1 MGRYSPTTVR
11 TPKPRIERPHPVWRG
26 IGCILMIVV
35 PIISFGLAEL
45 TVQSDWAQQYIPYQL
60 LGYPVMPA
68 ILWKPGFLNPILAFI
83 QGSAQFIRVL
93 VFFFFYLVV
102 IGAFV
107 SVGNAYLYKTLGPPR
122 YGPQDAPPPKIKVK
136 PYKR

>member
-11 TPKPRIERPHPVWRG
+11 PKPQIERPHPVWRG

-45 TVQSDWAQQYIPYQL
+45 TIQSNWAQQYVPYQL
-60 LGYPVMPA
+60 MGFIVMPA

-83 QGSAQFIRVL
+83 QGVPNLSGVL
-93 VFFFFYLVV
+93 VFFFLYLIV

-122 YGPQDAPPPKIKVK
+122 YGPQDAPQPKIKVK

>member
-11 TPKPRIERPHPVWRG
+11 PKPQIEGPHPVWRG

-35 PIISFGLAEL
+35 PIISFELAEL
-45 TVQSDWAQQYIPYQL
+45 TIQSNWAQQYVPYQL

-68 ILWKPGFLNPILAFI
+68 ILWKPGFLDPIFGFI
-83 QGSAQFIRVL
+83 QGLPNFYGVL
-93 VFFFFYLVV
+93 VLFLLYVIV

-107 SVGNAYLYKTLGPPR
+107 SVGNAFLYKTLGPPR
-122 YGPQDAPPPKIKVK
+122 YGPQDAPPPKIKAK

>member
-11 TPKPRIERPHPVWRG
+11 PKPQTERPHPVWRG

-45 TVQSDWAQQYIPYQL
+45 TVQSNLGQQYVPYQL
-60 LGYPVMPA
+60 MGFMVMPV

-83 QGSAQFIRVL
+83 QGVPNLLGVL
-93 VFFFFYLVV
+93 VFFFLYIIV

-122 YGPQDAPPPKIKVK
+122 YGPQDAPQPRIKAK

>member
-1 MGRYSPTTVR
+1 MGRYSPTTIR
-11 TPKPRIERPHPVWRG
+11 PKPKIEGPHPVWRG

-35 PIISFGLAEL
+35 PIISLGLAEL
-45 TVQSDWAQQYIPYQL
+45 TVQSNWAQLYVPYQL

-68 ILWKPGFLNPILAFI
+68 ILWKPGFLDPVLGFI
-83 QGSAQFIRVL
+83 QGLPNFYGVL
-93 VFFFFYLVV
+93 VLFLLYLIV

-122 YGPQDAPPPKIKVK
+122 YGPQDAPPPKIKAR

>member
-1 MGRYSPTTVR
+1 MGRYSPTTIR
-11 TPKPRIERPHPVWRG
+11 SKPKIERPHPVWRG

-35 PIISFGLAEL
+35 PIISFGIAEL
-45 TVQSDWAQQYIPYQL
+45 TVQSTWAQKYVPYQL

-68 ILWKPGFLNPILAFI
+68 ILWKPGFLDPVLGFI
-83 QGSAQFIRVL
+83 QGLPNFYGVL
-93 VFFFFYLVV
+93 AFFLLYLIV

-107 SVGNAYLYKTLGPPR
+107 AVGNAYLYKTLGPPR
-122 YGPQDAPPPKIKVK
+122 YGPQDAPPPKIKAR

>member
-1 MGRYSPTTVR
+1 MGRYSASNIR
-11 TPKPRIERPHPVWRG
+11 TPPPRAKGPHPVWRG

-45 TVQSDWAQQYIPYQL
+45 TIQSNLAQQYVPYQL

-68 ILWKPGFLNPILAFI
+68 ILWKPGLLDPVLTLL
-83 QGSAQFIRVL
+83 QGIPNLFGVL
-93 VFFFFYLVV
+93 VFFFLYLLVL
-102 IGAFV
+102 GAFV

-122 YGPQDAPPPKIKVK
+122 YGPQDAPPPKIKVRR
-136 PYKR
+136 YKR